1 MPHVFDHGSN
11 RKLVSAAGLAPAIPR
26 SQAECVGCYATR
38 WFAPMDFR
46 DRGREKRDAETLG
59 IGLAVRSE
67 IGGLEG
73 ICTLNPPADNGA
85 LC

>member
-1 MPHVFDHGSN
+1 
-11 RKLVSAAGLAPAIPR
+11 
-26 SQAECVGCYATR
+26 
-38 WFAPMDFR
+38 MDFR

-59 IGLAVRSE
+59 IGLAVRFE

>member
-11 RKLVSAAGLAPAIPR
+11 CKLVSAAGLAPAIPR
-26 SQAECVGCYATR
+26 SQAECVGYYATR
-38 WFAPMDFR
+38 WFAPMDVR

-59 IGLAVRSE
+59 IGLAVRFE
-67 IGGLEG
+67 IGEPGG